1 MASEVD
7 VTRDSEATVA
17 HALVPKRFNRIALF
31 SLFSKIFSPISS
43 FISLYL

>member
-31 SLFSKIFSPISS
+31 SLFFENIFTYL